1 MDLARAGT
9 LEASTRFT
17 KKWKLSYVESEHQLG
32 VEPRPEYFSTRG
44 CPPMDLAQVGTLEA
58 STRFKKKAR
67 GFPLEGLT
75 TVPWNTNL
83 SNEAESQRID
93 TRGVSTVYNTPY
105 HLSRLQRILWAELTI

>member
-1 MDLARAGT
+1 MIAAQGRPPSDLARVGV
-9 LEASTRFT
+9 LEA
-17 KKWKLSYVESEHQLG
+17 L
-32 VEPRPEYFSTRG
+32 
-44 CPPMDLAQVGTLEA
+44 QV
-58 STRFKKKAR
+58 FKKKAR
-67 GFPLEGLT
+67 GFPLEGLA

>member
-1 MDLARAGT
+1 MESTHIVSRLAPVQSRTETQVVATRVSSYWTRHSGT
-9 LEASTRFT
+9 LKALT
-17 KKWKLSYVESEHQLG
+17 V
-32 VEPRPEYFSTRG
+32 
-44 CPPMDLAQVGTLEA
+44 C
-58 STRFKKKAR
+58 KKKAR
-67 GFPLEGLT
+67 GFPLEGLA